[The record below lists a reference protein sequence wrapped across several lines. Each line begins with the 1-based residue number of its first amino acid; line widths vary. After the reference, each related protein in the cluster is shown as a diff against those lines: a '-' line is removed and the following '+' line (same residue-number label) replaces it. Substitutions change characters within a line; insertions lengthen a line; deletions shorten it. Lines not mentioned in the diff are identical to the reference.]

1 MIKHRLLQA
10 VHTALVSALCIAVA
24 SPTMASSHREAP
36 YITQQPKVDGTD
48 FYAFASYEAGR
59 EDYIT
64 LLANYIPLQDAYGG
78 PNYFSMDPNALY
90 EIHIDNDGD
99 AVEDVTFQWVFDNA
113 LAGGDGI
120 ALDIDGTPVTIP
132 LEIAGPVSAENQDA
146 VGFTEQYTLTMVT
159 DGRRSGNSTAAA
171 DATTGETTFAK
182 PLDFI
187 GDKTFGD
194 SKGYDTYVASLHNSG
209 GAFNNVTLSSCPAGA
224 QEARVFV
231 GQRTE
236 SFSINLGRVFD
247 LVNFDPIN
255 IEDDDANNILAD
267 KNITTLA
274 LEIHKDCLTGDGNGS
289 IGAWTTASSPQVR
302 ILNPD
307 ASFERPEVVG
317 GAWTQVSRLGSPLVN
332 ELVIGINE
340 KNRFNTSQPADD
352 GQFADFVTNPT
363 VPAIINI
370 LFNSDGGLN
379 PDGSIAPS
387 NFPRLDL
394 VTAFLTGFEGVNQLS
409 TVTASEMLRLN
420 TAIPGVPAP
429 EQSNLGVVAG
439 DLAGFPNGRR
449 PGDDITDLTLRVAMG
464 ALCHNIAVDLNADG
478 NLDEADNLNLCGGE
492 TPAENEAMAPVGA
505 VPLSDG
511 APQNANQFDNVFP
524 YLTTPISGSTL

>member
-1 MIKHRLLQA
+1 MIEHRLLRA
-10 VHTALVSALCIAVA
+10 VPTALASALCITVA
-24 SPTMASSHREAP
+24 SPVMASSHREAP

-64 LLANYIPLQDAYGG
+64 FLANYIPLQDSYGG

-113 LAGGDGI
+113 LPDGDGI
-120 ALDIDGTPVTIP
+120 ALNIDGTLVTIP
-132 LEIAGPVSAENQDA
+132 LELAGTISAVNQDS
-146 VGFTEQYTLTMVT
+146 VNFFEEYTLSMVT
-159 DGRRSGNSTAAA
+159 GGRRSENSTLAT
-171 DATTGETTFAK
+171 DTTTGETTFAK

-187 GDKTFGD
+187 GDKTFG
-194 SKGYDTYVASLHNSG
+194 SPAGYDAYVASLHNSDS
-209 GAFNNVTLSSCPAGA
+209 AFNNVTLSSCPAGA
-224 QEARVFV
+224 QDARVFV

-255 IEDDDANNILAD
+255 IVDDEANNILAD

-274 LEIHKDCLTGDGNGS
+274 LEIHKDCITGDGNGS

-317 GAWTQVSRLGSPLVN
+317 GAWTQVSRLGAPLVN
-332 ELVIGINE
+332 EVVIGINE
-340 KNRFNTSQPADD
+340 KNRFNSSKPADD
-352 GQFADFVTNPT
+352 SQFANFVTNPT
-363 VPAIINI
+363 LPAIIDI

-387 NFPRLDL
+387 NFPRGDL
-394 VTAFLTGFEGVNQLS
+394 VAAFLTGFAGVNQLS
-409 TVTASEMLRLN
+409 TVTPSEMLRLN
-420 TAIPGVPAP
+420 TAIPAVSAE

-449 PGDDITDLTLRVAMG
+449 PGDDITDLALRVVMG

-478 NLDEADNLNLCGGE
+478 NLDEADNLDLCGGA

-505 VPLSDG
+505 VALSDG
-511 APQNANQFDNVFP
+511 APQNAGQFDSAFP
-524 YLTTPISGSTL
+524 YLTTPISGSEL

>member
-1 MIKHRLLQA
+1 MIDHRLIQA
-10 VHTALVSALCIAVA
+10 VPTALVSALCIAVA
-24 SPTMASSHREAP
+24 SPAMASSHREAP
-36 YITQQPKVDGTD
+36 FITQQPKVDGTD

-99 AVEDVTFQWVFDNA
+99 AVEDVTFQWVFDNS
-113 LAGGDGI
+113 LPGGDGI
-120 ALDIDGTPVTIP
+120 ALDIDGTSVTIP
-132 LEIAGPVSAENQDA
+132 LELAGPISGENQDS
-146 VGFTEQYTLTMVT
+146 VNFVEEYTLTMVT
-159 DGRRSGNSTAAA
+159 DGRRSRNRTAAA
-171 DATTGETTFAK
+171 NATTGDTTFAK

-255 IEDDDANNILAD
+255 IVDDEANNILAD

-302 ILNPD
+302 ILNPN

-317 GAWTQVSRLGSPLVN
+317 GAFAQVSRLGSPLVN

-340 KNRFNTSQPADD
+340 KNRFNASQPADD
-352 GQFADFVTNPT
+352 GQFAAFVTNPT
-363 VPAIINI
+363 LPAIINI

-420 TAIPGVPAP
+420 TGIPGVPAP

-449 PGDDITDLTLRVAMG
+449 PGDDITDLALRVVMG
-464 ALCHNIAVDLNADG
+464 ALCHNIAVDLNGDG